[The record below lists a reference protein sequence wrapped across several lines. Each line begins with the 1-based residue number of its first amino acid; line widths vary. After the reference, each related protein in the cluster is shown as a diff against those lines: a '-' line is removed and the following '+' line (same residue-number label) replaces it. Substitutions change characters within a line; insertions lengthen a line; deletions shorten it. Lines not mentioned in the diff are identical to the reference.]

1 MIDMD
6 GGGGRDRRSVLKTD
20 PVREGGKHKNEARE
34 KGGEGAGRRRRSWRL
49 LTEAERKMGG
59 EVEGSCRWTV

>member
-1 MIDMD
+1 MKKE
-6 GGGGRDRRSVLKTD
+6 GERCE
-20 PVREGGKHKNEARE
+20 REQG
-34 KGGEGAGRRRRSWRL
+34 GAGEEERRSWRL